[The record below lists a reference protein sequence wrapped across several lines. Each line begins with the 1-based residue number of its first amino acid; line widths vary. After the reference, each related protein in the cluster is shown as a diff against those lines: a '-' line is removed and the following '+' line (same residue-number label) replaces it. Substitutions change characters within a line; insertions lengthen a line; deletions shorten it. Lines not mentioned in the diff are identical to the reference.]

1 MEWYDFGAAEVEAG
15 MPERQQ
21 RTLAFT
27 TNRAAAFDGV
37 HLHLRALLDADT
49 ALDARAQRTTW
60 SCLYVRLLPTAEAVW
75 LPAGSAIACRCAVDV
90 AGECAHY
97 AIEVEAAVPGEPLRS
112 VASFAW
118 SGDG

>member
-1 MEWYDFGAAEVEAG
+1 MRSSTV
-15 MPERQQ
+15 PLLLV
-21 RTLAFT
+21 LAL
-27 TNRAAAFDGV
+27 ACDGP
-37 HLHLRALLDADT
+37 DAT
-49 ALDARAQRTTW
+49 P
-60 SCLYVRLLPTAEAVW
+60 LPTAEAVW